1 MGTKSLML
9 MFGTFSPIH
18 EGHLRVA
25 KEIKEFYK
33 IDYFRFIP
41 LGNVPVD
48 GQKEKK
54 LSFTDRT
61 EILKAT
67 LARELGNELYYD
79 PVLENAGFSMYQT
92 AKFFRGLGF
101 KVSVTM
107 GVDYFE
113 EMKPWKDSEKL
124 IEEFPMVVFGDE
136 EEYDTKEA
144 DFFRT
149 NLMQLSSS
157 EVRELILKDKELLG
171 VVPKDSIELIKKIKY
186 KFETAYK

>member
-18 EGHLRVA
+18 EGHLKVA

-61 EILKAT
+61 EILKAA
-67 LARELGNELYYD
+67 LARELDNELYYD
-79 PVLENAGFSMYQT
+79 PVLENAGFSIYQT
-92 AKFFRGLGF
+92 DKFFRGLGF
-101 KVSVTM
+101 EVSVTM

-113 EMKPWKDSEKL
+113 GMKPWKDSEKL
-124 IEEFPMVVFGDE
+124 IEEFTMVVFGDE
-136 EEYDTKEA
+136 EKYDTKEA
-144 DFFRT
+144 DFFSP

-171 VVPKDSIELIKKIKY
+171 VVNKD
-186 KFETAYK
+186 